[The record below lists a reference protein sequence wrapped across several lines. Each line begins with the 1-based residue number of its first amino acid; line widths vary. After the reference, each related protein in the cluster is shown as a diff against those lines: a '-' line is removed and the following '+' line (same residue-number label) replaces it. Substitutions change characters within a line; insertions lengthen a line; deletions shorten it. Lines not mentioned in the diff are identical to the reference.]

1 LTVSPVTA
9 SGAGNCSSGGG
20 FDTVS
25 PQARPTPARFSIHGQ
40 RESDN
45 AYYLNGASVQE
56 TIGQQAGIIPNL
68 DSIAEF
74 RILSSNVDAAS
85 GRPSHSNLTEPS
97 IELTAVQKASRESVW
112 MLPGMQWAHPRNRSG
127 RNFHVGINLAGCWL
141 GWRGRIPRICSLALP
156 FR

>member
-1 LTVSPVTA
+1 M
-9 SGAGNCSSGGG
+9 
-20 FDTVS
+20 
-25 PQARPTPARFSIHGQ
+25 
-40 RESDN
+40 
-45 AYYLNGASVQE
+45 QE

-74 RILSSNVDAAS
+74 RILSSNVDAAI
-85 GRPSHSNLTEPS
+85 GATKHLIEPS

-127 RNFHVGINLAGCWL
+127 RNFHVGINLADCLL
-141 GWRGRIPRICSLALP
+141 GWRDRIPRICLWALP